1 MVIPGLMV
9 SINEAIP
16 PACRTHS
23 NQSLRTLSVRIQAKE
38 SSLKHLHTH
47 IPIRQE
53 NVLQFVQD
61 RLEDYFSGPISEE
74 GRN

>member
-38 SSLKHLHTH
+38 RKFLETLAHAHTNQK
-47 IPIRQE
+47 RKC
-53 NVLQFVQD
+53 
-61 RLEDYFSGPISEE
+61 SAISP
-74 GRN
+74 GQT